1 MQKTERKVG
10 IIIPVRDNWSYT
22 RQCIRSIV
30 MNTEHR
36 NYEIIVIDNNSVDD
50 TKDELHGYLKGFI
63 DLKALRGAKIVS
75 NSDNKNFSIS
85 NNEGRANTDADFLVL
100 LNNDTIVTKGWLTA
114 MLNVFGEEKNVG
126 IVGARLLFPGTEL
139 IQHAGVVF
147 MPDGST
153 DHAHYKL
160 YREDPLVTTRKEY
173 PAVTGA
179 CLMIPT
185 EIYDLVGGLDER
197 YFWGW
202 EDIDLANRVRREGY
216 RVIYEPAAIVYHYCS
231 QTPGRYDFENQNFNL
246 YAKEWIL
253 NETNN
258 KDTDK
263 DTN

>member
-1 MQKTERKVG
+1 MGETKQKVA

-22 RQCIRSIV
+22 KQCIRSIA
-30 MNTEHR
+30 MNTLHK
-36 NYEIIVIDNNSVDD
+36 NYEIIIVDNNSIDK
-50 TKDELHGYLKGFI
+50 TKDELHNYLKGFI
-63 DLKALRGAKIVS
+63 DLGVLQGAKIVR
-75 NSDNKNFSIS
+75 NDENKNFSIS

-114 MLNVFGEEKNVG
+114 MLNVFKEEQRVG

-139 IQHAGVVF
+139 IQHAGVIF

-153 DHAHYKL
+153 DHAHYKV
-160 YREDPLVTTRKEY
+160 YRDDPLVITRKEY

-179 CLMIPT
+179 CLMVST

-202 EDIDLANRVRREGY
+202 EDIDLANRVKDEGY
-216 RVIYEPAAIVYHYCS
+216 CVIYEPTAVVYHYCS

-246 YAKEWIL
+246 YAREWIL
-253 NETNN
+253 NGTL
-258 KDTDK
+258 
-263 DTN
+263 